1 MTTTHGSVS
10 VRRILLA
17 GSAAGP
23 ALVLDEPLSFWGG
36 VDPATG
42 EIIDRRHPQC
52 GGCLR
57 GTVLAMP
64 SGRGSSSSSSVLA
77 ECVRAE
83 TAPAAIL
90 LSHTDGILLLGALVA
105 RELYGR
111 APPVLLLSPDQ
122 LAAIRTGDVLRV
134 TDGALQRDA
143 QNAKPA
149 PR

>member
-1 MTTTHGSVS
+1 MSLFGAEHPSRVL
-10 VRRILLA
+10 IA
-17 GSAAGP
+17 GSAVGP
-23 ALVLDEPLSFWGG
+23 ALVLHEPLSLWGG

-42 EIIDRRHPQC
+42 RIIDRRHPQC
-52 GGCLR
+52 GQSVR
-57 GTVLAMP
+57 QTVLVMP

-77 ECVRAE
+77 ECVRAG

-90 LSHTDGILLLGALVA
+90 LSRPDGVLLVGALVA

-111 APPVLLLSPDQ
+111 APPVLIIPPEEVALLRS
-122 LAAIRTGDVLRV
+122 GDILRV
-134 TDGALQRDA
+134 ADGTVTRDD